1 MKIIHKSFVLK
12 PERMADPMLKDGS
25 VTFDSLC
32 QKYPILKA
40 RLRCYK
46 SIEKLHQNKE
56 STDGSQAHK
65 K

>member
-1 MKIIHKSFVLK
+1 MLK
-12 PERMADPMLKDGS
+12 PERMADSMLKDGS

-40 RLRCYK
+40 SLVRCYK
-46 SIEKLHQNKE
+46 DIEKLHQNKE